1 LNMKEKIR
9 IVAVLLVLAMLF
21 MFAASCGSDKTDNP
35 SSTNPSGAA
44 PTANPSNPS
53 TAAPNQTPG
62 NSDNTDTEAQPPED
76 APKYGGVYR
85 YAVPN
90 EPSALFLPYRS
101 MNGYEWI
108 TPVIES
114 LCWRHP
120 ETYEFH
126 PLLAESWTQD
136 DKVVTFKLKKGIHF
150 TDGSELTADVVAWNF
165 ELAMENGNGA
175 SFYNPVFNRID
186 DYTLEVVFDQ
196 FYLNAVGVLAT
207 RPIYSKKAYEDNGLD
222 WCLVNLVGTGPFVLK
237 EYVQGSRIVF
247 ERNDNYW
254 QAGLPYL
261 DGWEIL
267 LIPEAATQ
275 MAAFTS
281 DEIMRFTTSDA
292 GIAASI
298 TALGYEDVSVQTYD
312 SGWFTSLLPSNRDP
326 DSPWAKKEVRQ
337 AVLLYGI
344 DYNELALLAN
354 GPMANVYHQCGFE
367 GSLFYDPDIEKAYV
381 YDLEKAKQMLA
392 DAGYPDG
399 FTTTLSGIP
408 ANVSVMTALQD
419 ILKRLNITCNVV
431 ETNPTDP
438 ARYDGS
444 LRGLVVSNGASA
456 WDATTGGGA
465 LVALRSTAKAHASHI
480 DFTQNPDYGRL
491 IDEASK
497 ARTYDERAEAAG
509 QAQRILFLDE
519 AFAAI
524 AYFNGGAAF
533 RQPYVRGEL
542 MEYNTFSPRDTWFDK

>member
-1 LNMKEKIR
+1 MKKKTR
-9 IVAVLLVLAMLF
+9 LVAILLVLAMVF
-21 MFAASCGSDKTDNP
+21 MFAASCGSDTKNNTSLSTP
-35 SSTNPSGAA
+35 SASS
-44 PTANPSNPS
+44 
-53 TAAPNQTPG
+53 
-62 NSDNTDTEAQPPED
+62 
-76 APKYGGVYR
+76 PKSGGVYR

-120 ETYEFH
+120 KTYEFH
-126 PLLAESWTQD
+126 PLLAESWKQD

-150 TDGSELTADVVAWNF
+150 TDGSELTSDVVAWNF
-165 ELAMENGNGA
+165 ELAMKYNNG
-175 SFYNPVFNRID
+175 STFYNPKFNRVD
-186 DYTLEVVFDQ
+186 NYTLEVVFDQ
-196 FYLNAVGVLAT
+196 FYLNAIGVLAT
-207 RPIYSKKAYEDNGLD
+207 RPIYSKKAFEDKGLD
-222 WCLVNLVGTGPFVLK
+222 WCLVNLVGTGPFLLN
-237 EYVQGSRIVF
+237 EYVQGNRIVF
-247 ERNDNYW
+247 KRNNDYW
-254 QAGLPYL
+254 QKGLPYL

-275 MAAFTS
+275 MAAFTNN
-281 DEIMRFTTSDA
+281 EIMRITTSDA
-292 GIAASI
+292 GLAKNI
-298 TALGYEDVSVQTYD
+298 TAQGYKDVSVQSYD
-312 SGWFTSLLPSNRDP
+312 SGWFTSLIPSNRDP
-326 DSPWAKKEVRQ
+326 NSPWAKKEVRQ

-367 GSLFYDPDIEKAYV
+367 GSLFYDPGIEKGYV
-381 YDLEKAKQMLA
+381 YDLKKAKQMLT

-408 ANVSVMTALQD
+408 VNVPVMTALQD
-419 ILKRLNITCNVV
+419 ILKRLNIKCDVK

-456 WDATTGGGA
+456 WDAMTGGGA
-465 LVALRSTAKAHASHI
+465 LVAFRSGAKAHAAHVDYSK
-480 DFTQNPDYGRL
+480 NPDYDRL
-491 IDEASK
+491 IEAGRMAK
-497 ARTYDERAEAAG
+497 TYEERAKSAT
-509 QAQRILFLDE
+509 QAQRILFLEE

-524 AYFNGGAAF
+524 AYYNGGAAF

-542 MEYNTFSPRDTWFDK
+542 IEFNTFSPRDTWFDK